1 VAKTSIR
8 TQDLAA
14 HAVTGSKLGVQTAKG
29 DLIAHNGTDA
39 IAVAVGSNGQVLQ
52 ADSTA
57 AGGVSW
63 VPAVLAG
70 NVVESEVPAGTID
83 GTNATFNL
91 ANTPVT
97 GSLKLYKNGMRQQ
110 AGTGNDYTLATAAIT
125 FLAGNVPQVGDV
137 LLADYR
143 K

>member
-14 HAVTGSKLGVQTAKG
+14 HAVTGSKLGVQTNKG

-39 IAVAVGSNGQVLQ
+39 IAVAVGANGTVLQ

-63 VPAVLAG
+63 VAAILAG
-70 NVVESEVPAGTID
+70 NVVEGEVPSGTID
-83 GTNATFNL
+83 GTNAAFNL
-91 ANTPVT
+91 ANTPT
-97 GSLKLYKNGMRQQ
+97 AGSLKLYKNGMRQQ
-110 AGTGNDYTLATAAIT
+110 AGAGNDYTLATAAIT

>member
-1 VAKTSIR
+1 MAKTSIR

-14 HAVTGSKLGVQTAKG
+14 HAVTGSKLGVQTTKG
-29 DLIAHNGTDA
+29 DLIGHNGTDA
-39 IAVAVGSNGQVLQ
+39 IAVAVGTNGQVLQ
-52 ADSTA
+52 SDSAA

-63 VPAVLAG
+63 TNALLTA
-70 NVVESEVPAGTID
+70 NIVESEVPTGTID

-91 ANTPVT
+91 ANTPVA

-110 AGTGNDYTLATAAIT
+110 AGAGNDYTLATAAIT